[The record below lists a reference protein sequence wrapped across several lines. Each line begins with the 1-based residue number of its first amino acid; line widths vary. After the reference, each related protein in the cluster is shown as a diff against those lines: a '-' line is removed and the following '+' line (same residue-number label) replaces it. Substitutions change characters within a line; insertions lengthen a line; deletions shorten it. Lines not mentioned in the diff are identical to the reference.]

1 MPDVRGLSP
10 LQQLGVDLLDELAQ
24 LGFARRHVARLVGVD
39 VPTLAQW
46 SGVRAQPREPM
57 SADDLDKLAALL
69 DVCTLVRNTSFVP
82 DVAAFFETRV
92 LPNAP
97 IRPMDLYAAGRV
109 DLLLD
114 WASRTVQDP
123 AALLSAFDPDWRER
137 YHSDSEVFE
146 AADGDLAIRAK
157 EHRPA

>member
-1 MPDVRGLSP
+1 MRGLNP
-10 LQQLGVDLLDELAQ
+10 LQQLGVDLLDELEQ
-24 LGFARRHVARLVGVD
+24 LGFARRHVARLIGVS
-39 VPTLAQW
+39 VPTLARW
-46 SGVRAQPREPM
+46 RGVRAQPREPM
-57 SADDLDKLAALL
+57 SADVLDKLAALL

-82 DVAAFFETRV
+82 DVAAFFETPV
-92 LPNAP
+92 LPGTP

-114 WASRTVQDP
+114 WASRTVQEP
-123 AALLSAFDPDWRER
+123 AALLSAFDPGWRER
-137 YHSDSEVFE
+137 YHSEYEVFE

>member
-1 MPDVRGLSP
+1 MRGLSP

-24 LGFARRHVARLVGVD
+24 LGFARRHVARLIGVG

-46 SGVRAQPREPM
+46 SGVRAQPRELM

-69 DVCTLVRNTSFVP
+69 DVCALVRDTSFVP
-82 DVAAFFETRV
+82 DVAAFFETPV
-92 LPNAP
+92 LPDAP

-109 DLLLD
+109 DLVLD

-123 AALLSAFDPDWRER
+123 AALLSAFDSDWRER
-137 YHSDSEVFE
+137 YHSDFEVFQ
-146 AADGDLAIRAK
+146 AADGELAIRSKAN
-157 EHRPA
+157 RPA

>member
-1 MPDVRGLSP
+1 VRGLNP
-10 LQQLGVDLLDELAQ
+10 LQQLGVDLLDELEQ
-24 LGFARRHVARLVGVD
+24 LGFARRHVARLIGVS
-39 VPTLAQW
+39 VPTLARW
-46 SGVRAQPREPM
+46 RGVRAQPREPM
-57 SADDLDKLAALL
+57 SADVLDKLAALL

-82 DVAAFFETRV
+82 DVAAFFETPV
-92 LPNAP
+92 LPGAP

-114 WASRTVQDP
+114 WASRTVQEP
-123 AALLSAFDPDWRER
+123 AALLSAFDPGWRER
-137 YHSDSEVFE
+137 YHSEYEVFE

>member
-1 MPDVRGLSP
+1 VPDVRGLSP
-10 LQQLGVDLLDELAQ
+10 LQQLGVDFLDELAR

-57 SADDLDKLAALL
+57 SGADLDKLAALL

-82 DVAAFFETRV
+82 DVAAFFETPI
-92 LPNAP
+92 LPDAP

-109 DLLLD
+109 DLVLD

-123 AALLSAFDPDWRER
+123 AALLSAFDPGWRER
-137 YHSDSEVFE
+137 YHSEYEVFE

>member
-1 MPDVRGLSP
+1 VRGLSP

-24 LGFARRHVARLVGVD
+24 LGFARRHVARLIGVG

-46 SGVRAQPREPM
+46 SGVRAQPRELM

-69 DVCTLVRNTSFVP
+69 DVCALVRDTSFVP
-82 DVAAFFETRV
+82 DVAAFFETPV
-92 LPNAP
+92 LPDAP

-109 DLLLD
+109 DLVLD

-123 AALLSAFDPDWRER
+123 AALLSAFDSDWRER
-137 YHSDSEVFE
+137 YHSDFEVFQ
-146 AADGDLAIRAK
+146 AADGELAIRSKAN
-157 EHRPA
+157 RPA

>member
-1 MPDVRGLSP
+1 VPDVRGLTP
-10 LQQLGVDLLDELAQ
+10 LQQLGVDFLDELAQ
-24 LGFARRHVARLVGVD
+24 LGFARRHVARLVGVG

-46 SGVRAQPREPM
+46 RGVRHESREPM
-57 SADDLDKLAALL
+57 SPDDLDKLATLL

-82 DVAAFFETRV
+82 DVAAFFETPL

-114 WASRTVQDP
+114 WASRMVQDP
-123 AALLSAFDPDWRER
+123 AALLSAFDPGWRER
-137 YHSDSEVFE
+137 YHSEYEVFE

-157 EHRPA
+157 GHRPA

>member
-1 MPDVRGLSP
+1 VPDVRGLSP

-24 LGFARRHVARLVGVD
+24 LGFARRHVARLIGVG

-69 DVCTLVRNTSFVP
+69 DVCALVRDTSFVP
-82 DVAAFFETRV
+82 DVAAFFETPV
-92 LPNAP
+92 LAGAP

-109 DLLLD
+109 DLVLD

-123 AALLSAFDPDWRER
+123 AALLSAFDPGWRER
-137 YHSDSEVFE
+137 YHSEFEVFE

-157 EHRPA
+157 EHRPV

>member
-1 MPDVRGLSP
+1 VPDVRGLSP
-10 LQQLGVDLLDELAQ
+10 LQKLGVDLLDELAQ
-24 LGFARRHVARLVGVD
+24 LGFAWRHVARLIGVS

-46 SGVRAQPREPM
+46 RGVRNQPREPM
-57 SADDLDKLAALL
+57 SPENLDKLAMLL

-92 LPNAP
+92 LPDAP

-109 DLLLD
+109 DLVLD

-123 AALLSAFDPDWRER
+123 AALLSAFDSDWRER
-137 YHSDSEVFE
+137 YHSDFEVFQ
-146 AADGDLAIRAK
+146 AADGELAIRSKAN
-157 EHRPA
+157 RPA

>member
-1 MPDVRGLSP
+1 MRGLSP

-24 LGFARRHVARLVGVD
+24 LGFARRHVARLVGVG

-69 DVCTLVRNTSFVP
+69 DVCALVRDTSFVP
-82 DVAAFFETRV
+82 DVAAFFETPV
-92 LPNAP
+92 LPDAP

-109 DLLLD
+109 DLVLD
-114 WASRTVQDP
+114 WASRMVQDP
-123 AALLSAFDPDWRER
+123 AALLSAFDSDWRER
-137 YHSDSEVFE
+137 YHSDFEVFE
-146 AADGDLAIRAK
+146 AAGGELALRSKAN
-157 EHRPA
+157 RPA

>member
-1 MPDVRGLSP
+1 VPDVRGLTP
-10 LQQLGVDLLDELAQ
+10 LQKLGVDLLDELAQ

-46 SGVRAQPREPM
+46 RGVRHESREPM
-57 SADDLDKLAALL
+57 SPDDLDKLAALL

-82 DVAAFFETRV
+82 DVAAFFETPL

-114 WASRTVQDP
+114 WASRTVHDP

-137 YHSDSEVFE
+137 YHSDSEVFQ
-146 AADGDLAIRAK
+146 AAGGELAIRSK

>member
-1 MPDVRGLSP
+1 VPDVRGLSP
-10 LQQLGVDLLDELAQ
+10 LQQLGGDFLDELEQ
-24 LGFARRHVARLVGVD
+24 LGFARRHVALMVGVG

-46 SGVRAQPREPM
+46 RGVRHESREPM
-57 SADDLDKLAALL
+57 SLQDVDKLATLL

-82 DVAAFFETRV
+82 DVTAFFETPV

-109 DLLLD
+109 DLVLD
-114 WASRTVQDP
+114 WASRTVHDP

-137 YHSDSEVFE
+137 YHSDFEVFQ

-157 EHRPA
+157 GHRPA

>member
-1 MPDVRGLSP
+1 MRGLSP
-10 LQQLGVDLLDELAQ
+10 LQQLGVDLLDELEQ
-24 LGFARRHVARLVGVD
+24 LGFARRHVALMVGVS
-39 VPTLAQW
+39 VPTLQRW
-46 SGVRAQPREPM
+46 HGVRAQPREPM
-57 SADDLDKLAALL
+57 SLQDVDKLARVL

-92 LPNAP
+92 LPDAP

-109 DLLLD
+109 DLVLD

-123 AALLSAFDPDWRER
+123 AALLSAFDPGWRER
-137 YHSDSEVFE
+137 YHSEFEVFE
-146 AADGDLAIRAK
+146 AADGDLALRVK

>member
-1 MPDVRGLSP
+1 MPDVRGLNP
-10 LQQLGVDLLDELAQ
+10 LQQLGVDFLDELAQ
-24 LGFARRHVARLVGVD
+24 LGFATRNVARLVGVD

-46 SGVRAQPREPM
+46 RDVRAQPREPM

-82 DVAAFFETRV
+82 DVAAFFETPV
-92 LPNAP
+92 LPDTP

-109 DLLLD
+109 DLVLD

-123 AALLSAFDPDWRER
+123 AALLTAFDPGWRGR
-137 YHSDSEVFE
+137 
-146 AADGDLAIRAK
+146 
-157 EHRPA
+157 

>member
-1 MPDVRGLSP
+1 VPDVRGLTP
-10 LQQLGVDLLDELAQ
+10 LQKLGVDLLDELAQ

-46 SGVRAQPREPM
+46 RGVRHESREPM
-57 SADDLDKLAALL
+57 SPDDLDKLAALL

-82 DVAAFFETRV
+82 DVAAFFETPL

-123 AALLSAFDPDWRER
+123 AALLSTFDPNWRER
-137 YHSDSEVFE
+137 YHSEYEVFE
-146 AADGDLAIRAK
+146 ATDGDLAIRAK

>member
-1 MPDVRGLSP
+1 
-10 LQQLGVDLLDELAQ
+10 VDLLDELDQ
-24 LGFARRHVARLVGVD
+24 LGFARRHVVLMVGVG

-46 SGVRAQPREPM
+46 RGVRQESGELM
-57 SADDLDKLAALL
+57 SLQDVDKLAALL

-82 DVAAFFETRV
+82 DVAAFFETPV
-92 LPNAP
+92 SVDAP

-123 AALLSAFDPDWRER
+123 AALLSAFDPNWRER
-137 YHSDSEVFE
+137 YHSEYEVFQ
-146 AADGDLAIRAK
+146 AADGDRAIRAK

>member
-24 LGFARRHVARLVGVD
+24 LGFTRSHVALMVGVD

-46 SGVRAQPREPM
+46 RGVRHQPREPM
-57 SADDLDKLAALL
+57 SADVLAKVAALL

-82 DVAAFFETRV
+82 DVAAFFETPV
-92 LPNAP
+92 LADAP

-109 DLLLD
+109 DLVLD
-114 WASRTVQDP
+114 WASRMVQDP
-123 AALLSAFDPDWRER
+123 AALLSAFDPGWRER
-137 YHSDSEVFE
+137 YHSEYEVFE

>member
-1 MPDVRGLSP
+1 VPDVRGLSP

-24 LGFARRHVARLVGVD
+24 LGFARRHVARLIGVG

-69 DVCTLVRNTSFVP
+69 DVCALVRDTSFVP
-82 DVAAFFETRV
+82 DVAAFFETPV
-92 LPNAP
+92 LPDAP

-109 DLLLD
+109 DLVLD

-123 AALLSAFDPDWRER
+123 AALLSAFDSDWRER
-137 YHSDSEVFE
+137 YHSDFEVFQ
-146 AADGDLAIRAK
+146 AADGELAIRSKAN
-157 EHRPA
+157 RPA

>member
-24 LGFARRHVARLVGVD
+24 LGFARRHVARLIGVG

-46 SGVRAQPREPM
+46 SGVRAQPRELM

-69 DVCTLVRNTSFVP
+69 DVCALVRDTSFVP
-82 DVAAFFETRV
+82 DVAAFFETPV
-92 LPNAP
+92 LPDAP

-109 DLLLD
+109 DLVLD

-123 AALLSAFDPDWRER
+123 AALLSAFDSDWRER
-137 YHSDSEVFE
+137 YHSDFEVFQ
-146 AADGDLAIRAK
+146 AADGELAIRSKAN
-157 EHRPA
+157 RPA